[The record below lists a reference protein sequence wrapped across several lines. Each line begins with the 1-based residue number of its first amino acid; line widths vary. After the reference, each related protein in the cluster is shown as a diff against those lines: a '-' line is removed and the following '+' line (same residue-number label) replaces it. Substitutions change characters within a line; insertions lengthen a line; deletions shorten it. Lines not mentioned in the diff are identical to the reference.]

1 MLGGPAERRASVR
14 LVVPGDDS
22 GEVPDA
28 APGGLRRSQ
37 MLAMAAATGLSAANL
52 HYCQPLLA
60 DIAAGFSIT
69 VRGVSAVPT
78 VTQIGYALGLALFV
92 PLGDLI
98 ERRRLIVLLVSATA
112 AALVVTALA
121 PSLFILCSASL
132 MVGAFAAVV
141 QVVVPFAATLAAPA
155 ERGRAVGFVT
165 GGMLI
170 GILLARTVS
179 GFVGGAFG
187 WRVMYGLAAAMMATL
202 AVLLRELLP
211 VSYPAAPMS
220 YRALVGSIWELAR
233 DTPLLRE
240 SAILGGLVFGAF
252 MAFWTTLIFF
262 VERSP
267 YYYNAQAAGM
277 FGLVGVVGALAA
289 PAAGRF
295 SDRRNPRLA
304 IGFAL
309 VIGLASY
316 AVMGLFGRHLAGLI
330 AGVVLL
336 DFAAH
341 VTHVSNQTRIYA
353 LMPEARS
360 RLNTVYMVTFFCGG
374 ALGTVLAANAWS
386 LWGWSGVC
394 GLGAT
399 LFMAA
404 LLIYARGIRR
414 SRAEPA

>member
-1 MLGGPAERRASVR
+1 
-14 LVVPGDDS
+14 
-22 GEVPDA
+22 
-28 APGGLRRSQ
+28 
-37 MLAMAAATGLSAANL
+37 
-52 HYCQPLLA
+52 
-60 DIAAGFSIT
+60 
-69 VRGVSAVPT
+69 
-78 VTQIGYALGLALFV
+78 
-92 PLGDLI
+92 
-98 ERRRLIVLLVSATA
+98 
-112 AALVVTALA
+112 
-121 PSLFILCSASL
+121 
-132 MVGAFAAVV
+132 
-141 QVVVPFAATLAAPA
+141 VVPFAATLAVPA

-187 WRVMYGLAAAMMATL
+187 WRVMYAVAAAMMAAL
-202 AVLLRELLP
+202 ALLLRALLP
-211 VSYPAAPMS
+211 ASHPTAPMS

-240 SAILGGLVFGAF
+240 AAVLGGLVFGAF

-267 YYYNAQAAGM
+267 YYYNAEAAGM
-277 FGLVGVVGALAA
+277 FGLVGVVGVLAA

-309 VIGLASY
+309 AIGLASY
-316 AVMGLFGRHLAGLI
+316 AVMGFFGRHLAGLI
-330 AGVVLL
+330 AGVALL
-336 DFAAH
+336 DLAAH
-341 VTHVSNQTRIYA
+341 VNHVSNQTRIYA

-360 RLNTVYMVTFFCGG
+360 RLNTVYMVTFLCGG

-394 GLGAT
+394 GVGAT
-399 LFMAA
+399 LFMTA
-404 LLIYARGIRR
+404 LLIYARGMRR
-414 SRAEPA
+414 SGAVIA